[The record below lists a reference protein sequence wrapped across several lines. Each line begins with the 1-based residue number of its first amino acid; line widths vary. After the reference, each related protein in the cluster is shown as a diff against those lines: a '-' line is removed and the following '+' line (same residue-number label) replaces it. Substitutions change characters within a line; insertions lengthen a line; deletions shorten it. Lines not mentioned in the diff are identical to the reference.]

1 MNLKLSSFNRRA
13 IRAWLVLSCA
23 FAIGRG
29 DALAFVFLPSASP
42 QTNAQAAAT
51 IPAEQL
57 DSLVAPIA
65 LYPDPLLAQ
74 VLAASTYPLEI
85 VQLQQ
90 WLAQNSGMS
99 GQALSQAVAKQPWDA
114 SVQAMAAFPDVVKNM
129 ATNIQWTTDLG
140 NAFLAQESG
149 VMDAVQRMRARAQN
163 TGSLQSTPQQVVGTE
178 MVDNRPIVTIEQSD
192 PNVVYVPS
200 YDPTVVYGAAPA
212 YYPYP
217 EYGYAYPSG
226 YWAGRALAFGTGI
239 ALGAWWGGG
248 GWGWRPG
255 WGWGRG
261 DINFNRNN
269 AFVRNS
275 SFYRGATGNAW
286 RHNVA
291 HRGNVAYGNRATAAR
306 YGGTFAGAGAANR
319 AAGARQQLN
328 RQGGNLA
335 SQRGNFA
342 NQRGSVGT
350 AGRTGNFA
358 GQRGNIGAANRGGVA
373 GTAGRSYSGQR
384 AGGVN
389 RGAVGTTGMQNR
401 AGTVNRGNY
410 GGGYNRGNYSG
421 NINRGNYNRGN
432 YSGNLNRGSY
442 GGNFNRGSYSGSRSR
457 GSFSGGGR
465 SFSGGGRSFGGGGR
479 SFGGGGRRGGGGRGR
494 R

>member
-1 MNLKLSSFNRRA
+1 MKFKLPIGSWSV
-13 IRAWLVLSCA
+13 IRAALAMICALVLGQGDA
-23 FAIGRG
+23 FAL
-29 DALAFVFLPSASP
+29 ALLPQATMQRSP
-42 QTNAQAAAT
+42 SSTQTTTQSSV

-74 VLAASTYPLEI
+74 TLAASTYPLEV

-90 WLAQNSGMS
+90 WLEQNAGMT
-99 GQALSQAVAKQPWDA
+99 GEALAQAVAQQPWDP

-129 ATNIQWTTDLG
+129 SQNIQWTTDLG

-149 VMDAVQRMRARAQN
+149 VMDAVQRMRARALSQ
-163 TGSLQSTPQQVVGTE
+163 GQLQSTSQQVVETQTI
-178 MVDNRPIVTIEQSD
+178 DNRPIIAIEQAD
-192 PNVVYVPS
+192 PNVVYVPT
-200 YDPTVVYGAAPA
+200 YDPTIVYGTAPDS
-212 YYPYP
+212 YPYP
-217 EYGYAYPSG
+217 SEYYPSWYSSSG
-226 YWAGRALAFGTGI
+226 YWAGRALAFGTGV

-255 WGWGRG
+255 WRWGRG
-261 DINFNRNN
+261 DIDINRNN
-269 AFVRNS
+269 NFVRNS
-275 SFYRGATGNAW
+275 NFYRGANSNVW
-286 RHNVA
+286 RHNAA

-306 YGGTFAGAGAANR
+306 YGGTFAGAGAGNR

-335 SQRGNFA
+335 SQRGNLA

-350 AGRTGNFA
+350 AGRTGKVA
-358 GQRGNIGAANRGGVA
+358 GQRGNIGTANRPGVA
-373 GTAGRSYSGQR
+373 GTTGRGYSGQR
-384 AGGVN
+384 AGTVN

-410 GGGYNRGNYSG
+410 GGSINRGNLNRGNYSG
-421 NINRGNYNRGN
+421 NINRG
-432 YSGNLNRGSY
+432 SY
-442 GGNFNRGSYSGSRSR
+442 GGSR
-457 GSFSGGGR
+457 GSFKG
-465 SFSGGGRSFGGGGR
+465 GGGGR
-479 SFGGGGRRGGGGRGR
+479 SFGGGGRGGGRGGGGRGGR

>member
-1 MNLKLSSFNRRA
+1 MNLKVSSFNRRA
-13 IRAWLVLSCA
+13 IRGGLGLFCA

-29 DALAFVFLPSASP
+29 DALAFVLLPSASP
-42 QTNAQAAAT
+42 QTSAQAAAAV
-51 IPAEQL
+51 PAAQL

-90 WLAQNSGMS
+90 WLAQNSGLS

-163 TGSLQSTPQQVVGTE
+163 TGNLQTTPQQVVDTE
-178 MVDNRPIVTIEQSD
+178 MVDNRPIVTIQQAD
-192 PNVVYVPS
+192 PQVVYVPS

-217 EYGYAYPSG
+217 EYGYSYPSG

-239 ALGAWWGGG
+239 ALGSWWGGG

-255 WGWGRG
+255 WGRG
-261 DINFNRNN
+261 DIDINRNN

-275 SFYRGATGNAW
+275 NFYRGATGNVW
-286 RHNVA
+286 RHNAA

-358 GQRGNIGAANRGGVA
+358 GQRGNIGAANRAA
-373 GTAGRSYSGQR
+373 GTTGRSYSGQR

-401 AGTVNRGNY
+401 AGTINRGNY
-410 GGGYNRGNYSG
+410 GGGY
-421 NINRGNYNRGN
+421 NRGNYNRGN
-432 YSGNLNRGSY
+432 YSGNLNRGNYSRNLNRGNY
-442 GGNFNRGSYSGSRSR
+442 GSINRGNFGGSR
-457 GSFSGGGR
+457 GSFK
-465 SFSGGGRSFGGGGR
+465 GGGRSFGGGGR
-479 SFGGGGRRGGGGRGR
+479 SFGGGGRRGGGGGRGR